1 MTKATGS
8 DGSRGSRSAP
18 YRVRRPKDKVD
29 LMEELT
35 TGSKAFASYRD
46 LLGFAAALGW
56 SLGKPEP
63 FEQTAEPVAWE
74 VFTNHPG
81 NEALVDMLT
90 AVQVDDAD
98 ALSSERLIER
108 IQRFEEYANAGLIAL
123 AQMSAADSTLDALTR
138 LIIDTEVREQA
149 GDLDALI
156 TELSGL

>member
-1 MTKATGS
+1 
-8 DGSRGSRSAP
+8 
-18 YRVRRPKDKVD
+18 
-29 LMEELT
+29 MEELT
-35 TGSKAFASYRD
+35 KNNLFASYRD

-63 FEQTAEPVAWE
+63 FDQTAEPVAWE

-108 IQRFEEYANAGLIAL
+108 IQRFEEYANAGLKAL
-123 AQMSAADSTLDALTR
+123 AQMSSADSTLDALTR